1 MKLDEASDPVK
12 YHHGDLRKS
21 LVAITIDLVRSTER
35 VPEDWSMREVAR
47 EAGVSQAAPYRHFEN
62 REALLEAAAA
72 EVFLDVK
79 ERYSEAVASCSSPA
93 EYPSALGLSYL
104 QFALDEPALFRLL
117 FSSSRFHQTP
127 QAAATYDIFSDAV
140 GQQLGQRSG
149 EVNAAEATE
158 TASHSTWAAVHG
170 VADLVLGGS
179 LSPERGVF
187 IAELIL
193 KALSQA
199 R

>member
-1 MKLDEASDPVK
+1 MKLEEATNPLK

-21 LVAITIDLVRSTER
+21 LVAITIDLVRSTDGDS
-35 VPEDWSMREVAR
+35 EDWSMREVAR

-62 REALLEAAAA
+62 KEALLEAAAA
-72 EVFLDVK
+72 EVFVDVK
-79 ERYSEAVASCSSPA
+79 ERYSRAVAACSSPD
-93 EYPSALGLSYL
+93 EYSSALGLAYL
-104 QFALDEPALFRLL
+104 QFALDEPALFRLV

-140 GQQLGQRSG
+140 GKQLGQSSG
-149 EVNAAEATE
+149 EIDVAEATE
-158 TASHSTWAAVHG
+158 TASHATWAAVHG
-170 VADLVLGGS
+170 VADLVLSGS
-179 LSPERGVF
+179 LGPERGVF

-193 KALSQA
+193 KSLSQA